1 MLDGVESVICLNI
14 SIVYAIQDLRDSL
27 SLQTLLLL
35 KLNRLDTLVADPP
48 HSNLTTGTDSH
59 ILHPF
64 LVDRQI
70 PEDREAFIPSLLE
83 HG

>member
-1 MLDGVESVICLNI
+1 MLDGVESVICINI

-35 KLNRLDTLVADPP
+35 KLNRLDTLVADHPP
-48 HSNLTTGTDSH
+48 SNLTTGTDSH

-70 PEDREAFIPSLLE
+70 PEDQEAFIPSLLE

>member
-1 MLDGVESVICLNI
+1 MLDGVESVICINI

-48 HSNLTTGTDSH
+48 PSNLTTGTDSH

-70 PEDREAFIPSLLE
+70 PEDQEAFIPILLE